1 MRLKEGVKSAPG
13 SVHPVALDRPRGE
26 LAMDQSLTAF
36 SRRDLLKLAGAAA
49 GATGGSVDV
58 LRPGP
63 AAAQTPKRG
72 GVFRFPGFDPPH
84 FDPHQTP
91 HWWTFIFLSLT
102 HGGLVRHKAGPSVV
116 PGTLTVEP

>member
-1 MRLKEGVKSAPG
+1 
-13 SVHPVALDRPRGE
+13 
-26 LAMDQSLTAF
+26 MDQDPSAV

-49 GATGGSVDV
+49 AAGGSLDL

-72 GVFRFPGFDPPH
+72 GTIRLAGFDPPH

-91 HWWTFIFLSLT
+91 HWWTFIYT
-102 HGGLVRHKAGPSVV
+102 P
-116 PGTLTVEP
+116 